1 MRPPAPPVARVLV
14 VVPARDEE
22 RRLPRCLAA
31 LERAVALAGTPADVV
46 VVADSCRDRTAAV
59 AAAAGARVV
68 QVAAGSAG
76 AARAAGVRAALAG
89 PTAPPAPG
97 THPGTDPGTDPAT
110 DPAAVWIACTD
121 ADSRVPPGW
130 LRHQLLLAAAGADLV
145 RGTVRL
151 ARPPARWLAA
161 YRAGVGEDGHP
172 HVHGANLGVRA
183 DRYLAAGGFPDLP
196 VGEDVAL
203 VEAVAAAGGRVVAT
217 TGEPVL
223 TSGRRSGRAPDGLS
237 GDLRRL
243 AALAHPR
250 GPRPAGATTGAPG

>member
-1 MRPPAPPVARVLV
+1 MSPAAPPVARVLV

-31 LERAVALAGTPADVV
+31 LDRAVAAARTPADVV

-76 AARAAGVRAALAG
+76 AARAAGVRVALGDLAA
-89 PTAPPAPG
+89 APG
-97 THPGTDPGTDPAT
+97 PVAY
-110 DPAAVWIACTD
+110 PAAVWIACTD

-161 YRAGVGEDGHP
+161 YRAAVGEDGHP

-183 DRYLAAGGFPDLP
+183 DRYLAAGGFPDVA

-250 GPRPAGATTGAPG
+250 GPRPAGAVSGAGR